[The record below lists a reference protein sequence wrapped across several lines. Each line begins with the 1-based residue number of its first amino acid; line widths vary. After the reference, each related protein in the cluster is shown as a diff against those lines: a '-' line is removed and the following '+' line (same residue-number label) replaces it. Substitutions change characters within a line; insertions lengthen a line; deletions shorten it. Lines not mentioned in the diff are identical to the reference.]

1 MGFFLGIFAGF
12 IGPDLMTEYV
22 SPSGQRSI
30 TIVRQGIICSHRV
43 YLNRFL
49 VMQRV
54 GSFRIGTAK
63 CARSASAAISW
74 KADETAIEWQYSDRK
89 GTLSLPDS

>member
-1 MGFFLGIFAGF
+1 MGFFGGMLAGL
-12 IGPDLMTEYV
+12 IAPDLMTEYI
-22 SPSGQRSI
+22 SPTGQRSI
-30 TIVRQGIICSHRV
+30 TIVRHGITCSHRV

-49 VMQRV
+49 AMQRV

-63 CARSASAAISW
+63 CARNASAAISW